1 MTLRRFALVQTPAAR
16 AGAGLALL
24 ALIGVGIA
32 TANTE
37 AVVAGR
43 FTAALESAPRQV
55 VADRSVDRT
64 LISGS
69 EAYWLAEKRRH
80 DSAGAALEP
89 AAWSAAPFA
98 ANIAVGD
105 RITISGAKGDRVLE
119 VVTIADVEP
128 ASEAAGHARALR
140 KIVVTC
146 RDLSTP
152 DKRLVTFE
160 IPVETPPGALKSAR
174 AL

>member
-55 VADRSVDRT
+55 VADRTGDRT
-64 LISGS
+64 LVSGS

-80 DSAGAALEP
+80 DSGAALEP

-98 ANIAVGD
+98 ANVAVGD
-105 RITISGAKGDRVLE
+105 RITISSAEKGERILE
-119 VVTIADVEP
+119 VVTITDVEP
-128 ASEAAGHARALR
+128 VSETAGHARTLR
-140 KIVVTC
+140 RIVVTC
-146 RDLSTP
+146 RDMSSP

-160 IPVETPPGALKSAR
+160 IPVETDPGALKSAR